1 MAKWDFGKKPNR
13 KSEATFTS
21 KIINHTTYQLTPL
34 LKKSLS
40 GTGVAIVTPFTSQH
54 QIDFNALANI
64 IEFLIQGGVQYI
76 VSLGTTGETP
86 VLDASEKK
94 DILQFTY
101 QQVAG
106 RIPVV
111 AGIGGNNT
119 RSVIEDLASYPLDQ
133 ATAILSVSPS
143 YNKPSQEGIYQHYKT
158 IAESSPLPVILY
170 NVPGR
175 TGKNMTAATTL
186 RLAELPNIA
195 GIKEASGLMDQCALI
210 LKERPADFLVVS
222 GEDALTLSQIA
233 AGMDGVISVAANAFP
248 AIFSQMVQHCLH
260 NEFAQAQQLNNRL
273 LHAYDLL
280 FVENNPAGVKAF
292 MYLQGLLQ
300 NQLRLPIVPLSQPVF
315 EQVEACWNKINAA

>member
-1 MAKWDFGKKPNR
+1 
-13 KSEATFTS
+13 
-21 KIINHTTYQLTPL
+21 L

-40 GTGVAIVTPFTSQH
+40 GTGVAIVTPFNSQH
-54 QIDFNALANI
+54 QIDFKALANI
-64 IEFLIQGGVQYI
+64 IEFLIEGGVQYI

-86 VLDASEKK
+86 VLDAAEKK

-119 RSVIEDLASYPLDQ
+119 RAVIEELSSYPLEQ

-143 YNKPSQEGIYQHYKT
+143 YNKPSQEGIYQHYKA
-158 IAESSPLPVILY
+158 IAEASPLPVILY

-175 TGKNMTAATTL
+175 TARNMLASTTL

-210 LKERPADFLVVS
+210 LKEKPADFLVVS

-292 MYLQGLLQ
+292 MYLQGLLE
-300 NQLRLPIVPLSQPVF
+300 NELRLPLLPLSEPVF
-315 EQVEACWNKINAA
+315 EQVSACWKQMSAI